1 MSQVST
7 HRPQPLKNLDGMPV
21 FEQEWQ
27 AQVLAMADTLITNKL
42 IEPTRWSETFSA
54 GLAEAHAA
62 GLPDNMETYYAVA
75 LETLEQLM
83 ATHGTISESELSNR
97 CEAWKQA
104 YLRTPHGQPV
114 KL

>member
-1 MSQVST
+1 MSKHNS

-42 IEPTRWSETFSA
+42 IEPTRWSETFGA
-54 GLAEAHAA
+54 KLANAHAA
-62 GLPDNMETYYAVA
+62 GQPDDMATYYAAA
-75 LETLEQLM
+75 LDTLEELIALQ
-83 ATHGTISESELSNR
+83 GTIAETEMSER
-97 CEAWKQA
+97 RDAWKQA

>member
-1 MSQVST
+1 
-7 HRPQPLKNLDGMPV
+7 MPV

-27 AQVLAMADTLITNKL
+27 AQVLAMADALIVNKS
-42 IEPTRWSETFSA
+42 IEPTHWSEAFGA
-54 GLAEAHAA
+54 GLAQAHAA
-62 GLPDNMETYYAVA
+62 GRQDDMETYYAVA
-75 LETLEQLM
+75 LDTLEALVT
-83 ATHGTISESELSNR
+83 THGKLTEVEISKR